1 MNFECP
7 RLPPLAN
14 REDECTG
21 RFWEGRFK
29 AQLLLDEAAVLA
41 CAMYVDLNPVRAAL
55 AQSLETSE
63 FTGARARIDDLKDS
77 KIDVCPAHAEK
88 ANAYP
93 SDESVQSAK
102 TNSTKRSYRWERGR
116 QRKRC
121 GWLSPIE
128 IKEVSDSIGSDED
141 KSHRRAS
148 LKGFLPMSL
157 LRYLELLDF
166 TGRQVK
172 SGKKGSIPTS
182 VQPLLQRL
190 GVEVDSWFRLIEDFG
205 RLFKRA
211 AGRSASIS
219 AEAAHRGQN
228 WMHATGASCFTD

>member
-1 MNFECP
+1 
-7 RLPPLAN
+7 
-14 REDECTG
+14 
-21 RFWEGRFK
+21 
-29 AQLLLDEAAVLA
+29 
-41 CAMYVDLNPVRAAL
+41 MYVDLNPVRAAL

-77 KIDVCPAHAEK
+77 KIELEAAHGDQTNQRSSRKSE
-88 ANAYP
+88 
-93 SDESVQSAK
+93 QSAK

-116 QRKRC
+116 RRKRC

-128 IKEVSDSIGSDED
+128 IKEVSDPIGSDED

-148 LKGFLPMSL
+148 LKGFLPISL

-172 SGKKGSIPTS
+172 SAKKGSIPAS

-190 GVEVDSWFRLIEDFG
+190 GIEVDSWFSLIEDFG

-211 AGRSASIS
+211 AGRSISIS

-228 WMHATGASCFTD
+228 WMHATGTSCFTD